1 MEPRHRPQSHPRELL
16 AELALSVSR
25 DACPPGFGR
34 PPKKRREKWWGG
46 GQPRPQAVQTTPAW
60 GRGFGGPSPLVMLPS
75 PSSPSGAAALDLRP
89 SVNTE
94 NKTVWPSL
102 TQWGPPSQSPQ
113 GSRQSRGGQGSFK
126 PRLPAA
132 HPQGWLGWGGRA
144 PAPAQA
150 QPCPSSWWGRGQQ
163 AGDPWLT
170 FSRWGLSHF
179 LCHPCRA
186 TSHHWPSPGS
196 WKTHFLGGW
205 RWKLSG
211 QDLGSSGVNPSWAG
225 TSPGR

>member
-1 MEPRHRPQSHPRELL
+1 MQRWHCQFLEMHAP
-16 AELALSVSR
+16 LALADPQRKGEKNGGAGVSQDHR
-25 DACPPGFGR
+25 QCRQLQPG
-34 PPKKRREKWWGG
+34 REDL
-46 GQPRPQAVQTTPAW
+46 
-60 GRGFGGPSPLVMLPS
+60 GGPSPLGMPPS

-102 TQWGPPSQSPQ
+102 TQWGPRSQSPQ
-113 GSRQSRGGQGSFK
+113 GSRQSGGDQGSFK
-126 PRLPAA
+126 PRLPGCPSPGLAG
-132 HPQGWLGWGGRA
+132 PGL
-144 PAPAQA
+144 QA
-150 QPCPSSWWGRGQQ
+150 QPCPSSWWGRGKQ
-163 AGDPWLT
+163 AGHPWLT
-170 FSRWGLSHF
+170 FSRRGLSHF

-186 TSHHWPSPGS
+186 TSHRGPSPGS

-211 QDLGSSGVNPSWAG
+211 QDLGSSAVNPSWEG